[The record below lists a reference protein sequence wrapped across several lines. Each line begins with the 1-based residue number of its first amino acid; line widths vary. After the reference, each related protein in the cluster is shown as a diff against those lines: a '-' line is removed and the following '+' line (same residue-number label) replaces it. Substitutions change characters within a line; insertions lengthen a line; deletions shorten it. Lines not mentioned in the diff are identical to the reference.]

1 MAKRLSQQ
9 KLTEL
14 RVLLGPPLVLRT
26 ENQEHYEKI
35 FAQLAELWQPRDFME
50 VILLKQFADAIWL
63 LIRYQ
68 RHQTLLIERRHRQKL
83 ETQAQRARLE
93 QARRRLVGQARAEQ
107 TKSTPADIA
116 GAEAL
121 EDKIAD
127 SVRDVDEILERTPSE
142 LEHNRAFEEAIE
154 SHEALEKFIVS
165 TTARHN
171 NALEQFEH
179 YREGLSQRLH
189 RAAEEIIEADYR
201 EVKTALP
208 QSEAPP
214 LVPPNVNANE
224 PTPDD
229 GDQSRQ

>member
-1 MAKRLSQQ
+1 
-9 KLTEL
+9 
-14 RVLLGPPLVLRT
+14 VLRT
-26 ENQEHYEKI
+26 ENQEHFEKI

-50 VILLKQFADAIWL
+50 VILLNDFADAIWL
-63 LIRYQ
+63 LIRYK
-68 RHQTLLIERRHRQKL
+68 RHQTLLIERRYRQKL
-83 ETQAQRARLE
+83 EVQAQRTKLE
-93 QARRRLVGQARAEQ
+93 QARRRLASRVMAEQ

-116 GAEAL
+116 EAEAL
-121 EDKIAD
+121 EDKIED

-154 SHEALEKFIVS
+154 SHEALEKFIVNA
-165 TTARHN
+165 TARYN

-201 EVKTALP
+201 EVKTAPP

-214 LVPPNVNANE
+214 LVPPSVNANE